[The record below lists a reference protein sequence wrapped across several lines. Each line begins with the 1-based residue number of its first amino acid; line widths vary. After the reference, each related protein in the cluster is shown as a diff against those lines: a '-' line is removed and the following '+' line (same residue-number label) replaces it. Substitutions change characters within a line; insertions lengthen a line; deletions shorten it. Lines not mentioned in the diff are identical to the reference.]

1 MRFHEIHPGVT
12 LKEELVAR
20 GVSPAAAAL
29 KLRVPPQR
37 LHEIVRGERSI
48 TPDTALRLGRYFGT
62 TAEFWMTM
70 QTNYDLA
77 MARRERGAR
86 IEAEVEVAA

>member
-1 MRFHEIHPGVT
+1 MRFHEIHPGMT
-12 LKEELVAR
+12 LKKELAAR
-20 GVSPAAAAL
+20 AISPAAAAL

-37 LHEIVRGERSI
+37 LHEIVRGERAI
-48 TPDTALRLGRYFGT
+48 TPDTALRLGRFFGT

-70 QTNYDLA
+70 QTNYDVAL
-77 MARRERGAR
+77 ARRERGAR